1 MSELESLP
9 PDLRALFADERGTYQ
24 EDMAARA
31 RVMRRIEASI
41 AFGAVGAAATAA
53 VVANTGLFASLGAHA
68 AKHAKLWIA
77 LSLATG
83 IVAGETH
90 ARLSAPPPAPP
101 PASQGT
107 GSATGAGTTTRAAAT
122 AATSASSEL
131 TAIPISSLP
140 TIPPAPAPSSVS
152 AAPSSAPSN
161 LAAEQAL
168 IDTARSALARG
179 RAADALRAT
188 DDHSRE
194 FPRGRLAEERETMA
208 IQALLLAGRRGDAEM
223 RALRFH
229 KAYPGSLYGNAVDA
243 LLAPREDAG
252 R

>member
-1 MSELESLP
+1 M
-9 PDLRALFADERGTYQ
+9 
-24 EDMAARA
+24 
-31 RVMRRIEASI
+31 
-41 AFGAVGAAATAA
+41 
-53 VVANTGLFASLGAHA
+53 VAKTGLLGSLGLHA
-68 AKHAKLWIA
+68 AKHAKLWLA

-83 IVAGETH
+83 IVVGETH
-90 ARLSAPPPAPP
+90 ARLSAPPPPP
-101 PASQGT
+101 LSQGT
-107 GSATGAGTTTRAAAT
+107 SAATSASNTAEAAAT
-122 AATSASSEL
+122 QASSEL

-140 TIPPAPAPSSVS
+140 TMPPAPAAPSAAS
-152 AAPSSAPSN
+152 AAPSAAPSN

-208 IQALLLAGRRGDAEM
+208 IQALLLAGRRGDAEA
-223 RALRFH
+223 RGQRFH